1 MDRRTRK
8 RVREA
13 KKKARPGKCMEVAM
27 TVLYVYFSSFNVSN
41 NNRLLKLKYVQS
53 ILLLPVE

>member
-1 MDRRTRK
+1 MTEMDRRTRK

-27 TVLYVYFSSFNVSN
+27 TVFAWLFLFIECF
-41 NNRLLKLKYVQS
+41 QQ
-53 ILLLPVE
+53 